1 MPRHHTKSSAPGGSQ
16 RQLRVGETVR
26 HAVADILSQGNVH
39 DPDLE
44 GHIITVPEVRMSPD
58 LKLAT
63 VYVMPLGGRDTDVVI
78 AALERNKKFLRGE
91 IAHRVNLKFAP
102 DIRFRIDERF
112 DEAERIE
119 KLLRTP
125 AVQRD
130 LAPDSDDEL
139 MIVTT
144 ADSVI
149 DSENRRIA
157 RRLKKIFLSTTRVD
171 DARRGNNDPRQDS
184 RQGKQPRQNNQPRR
198 DKRDVHGWVVLDKP
212 IGMTST
218 HAVAVLKRLFQ
229 AKRAG
234 HAGTL
239 DPLASGGLPIALGE
253 ATKTVPFVMDGRK
266 RYRFTVTWGEE
277 RDTDDTEGRATQT
290 SELRP
295 TADAIRALLPRFTGL
310 IEQIPPQYS
319 AIKIQGERAYDL
331 ARDGE
336 TVELKPRPVEIHELT
351 LVEQADN
358 GHSVFEAECGK
369 GTYVR
374 ALARDIGRML
384 GCFGH
389 ICALRRTLVGPFTE
403 ADMIPL
409 EQLEA
414 LCNRAAS
421 GEGSLADALLPVETA
436 LDDIPALAVT
446 RADAARLHRGQAV
459 LLRGRDAPNSS
470 GTVYVTVA
478 GRLLALAEIGN
489 GELIP
494 KRVFNLTGLTAS
506 PVDNESV

>member
-1 MPRHHTKSSAPGGSQ
+1 M
-16 RQLRVGETVR
+16 TVTTP
-26 HAVADILSQGNVH
+26 A
-39 DPDLE
+39 
-44 GHIITVPEVRMSPD
+44 
-58 LKLAT
+58 
-63 VYVMPLGGRDTDVVI
+63 
-78 AALERNKKFLRGE
+78 AALDSRLDETGNGE
-91 IAHRVNLKFAP
+91 STLS
-102 DIRFRIDERF
+102 
-112 DEAERIE
+112 
-119 KLLRTP
+119 P
-125 AVQRD
+125 AVQHGDHGQQGDRSGND
-130 LAPDSDDEL
+130 Q
-139 MIVTT
+139 
-144 ADSVI
+144 
-149 DSENRRIA
+149 RQHQGH
-157 RRLKKIFLSTTRVD
+157 
-171 DARRGNNDPRQDS
+171 RGNNDPRHQG
-184 RQGKQPRQNNQPRR
+184 GKQRQQGQVRR
-198 DKRDVHGWVVLDKP
+198 DKRDVHGWVILDKP

-218 HAVAVLKRLFQ
+218 QAVAIAKRLFQ

-266 RYRFTVTWGEE
+266 RYRFTVAWGEE
-277 RDTDDTEGRATQT
+277 RDTDDTEGRATFT
-290 SELRP
+290 SPNRP
-295 TADAIRALLPRFTGL
+295 TADQIRALLPQFTGN
-310 IEQIPPQYS
+310 IEQTPPQYS

-336 TVELKPRPVEIHELT
+336 VVPLVPRPVVIHELILT
-351 LVEQADN
+351 EQPDSDHA
-358 GHSVFEAECGK
+358 VFEAECGK

-374 ALARDIGRML
+374 ALARDIGRLL
-384 GCFGH
+384 GCYGH
-389 ICALRRTLVGPFTE
+389 ISALRRTLVGPFAE

-414 LCNRAAS
+414 LCDRAAS

-459 LLRGRDAPNSS
+459 LLRGRDAPDCS

-478 GRLLALAEIGN
+478 GRLLALAEVGN

-506 PVDNESV
+506 SARKESN